1 MSNINENVVS
11 RLERIR
17 EATLALRCLQ
27 EEYRAMQPSPAPA
40 RLDGMP
46 RGTGCADGVSK
57 MVDARSLLADRIA
70 RSSDTL
76 AQLLCEVRPELDALP
91 EQLFAFCL
99 HYYVNAVPM
108 AEAARAMQRDKK
120 TLYEY
125 KKRLRTASAGSS
137 KRAVPAPSSEVAGR

>member
-1 MSNINENVVS
+1 MSDINESIVS

-46 RGTGCADGVSK
+46 RGTARADGVSK

-70 RSSDTL
+70 RSSDAL
-76 AQLLCEVRPELDALP
+76 AQLLCDVRPELDELP

-125 KKRLRTASAGSS
+125 KKRLR
-137 KRAVPAPSSEVAGR
+137 RAVPAPSSEVVGR